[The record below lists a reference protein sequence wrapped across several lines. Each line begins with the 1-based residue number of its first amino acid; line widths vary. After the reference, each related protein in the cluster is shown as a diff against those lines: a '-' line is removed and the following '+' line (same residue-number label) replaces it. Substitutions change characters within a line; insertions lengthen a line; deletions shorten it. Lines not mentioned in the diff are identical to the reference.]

1 VPKLMSEW
9 SEPRAFL
16 EYTANARALP
26 SSVCLLLSGP
36 LKFCRQLLQRLREHP
51 GPFMFAIDHPF
62 ETFRRHLN
70 WRNQREIV
78 ALCQTEN
85 FQYAVVNHS
94 DFGGATNASHI
105 VIFRGLAAMGFHPP
119 PCMPRVL
126 KHLLNSATPGRF
138 VEIEEPASLQGS
150 AARAPLVINGLLR
163 REGLLDVHHPRRLV
177 ACPSVFAKSGWV
189 SRRLSRGE
197 LLRAFDVPVAM
208 DDLFSW
214 TANSDVT
221 LPCGIPHTISPL
233 IVTSIFRSLWDNS
246 GGGEDSVA
254 SYDEKHS
261 GVRAVNTPNSP
272 QKTKVHDDESLDDE
286 SLTTNDDDDIELGM
300 KRDENGGEGVTS
312 IRPMEVSLSATRES
326 DNGFPLSD
334 FVQGAHTPCSKTH
347 PHPILFEFS
356 HIPELATP
364 QDSSALSL
372 KKQKCNDTPT
382 VRSSIRSVS
391 SSRERLDR
399 IKREHDLVG

>member
-1 VPKLMSEW
+1 
-9 SEPRAFL
+9 
-16 EYTANARALP
+16 
-26 SSVCLLLSGP
+26 
-36 LKFCRQLLQRLREHP
+36 
-51 GPFMFAIDHPF
+51 MFAIDHPF
-62 ETFRRHLN
+62 ETFRQRRNLH
-70 WRNQREIV
+70 NQREIV
-78 ALCQTEN
+78 ALCQSEH

-94 DFGGATNASHI
+94 DFGGATNASHV

-246 GGGEDSVA
+246 GGVKIVLLLTMRSTVE
-254 SYDEKHS
+254 S
-261 GVRAVNTPNSP
+261 GLLIHLTLHR
-272 QKTKVHDDESLDDE
+272 KRKFMMMKV
-286 SLTTNDDDDIELGM
+286 
-300 KRDENGGEGVTS
+300 
-312 IRPMEVSLSATRES
+312 
-326 DNGFPLSD
+326 
-334 FVQGAHTPCSKTH
+334 
-347 PHPILFEFS
+347 
-356 HIPELATP
+356 
-364 QDSSALSL
+364 
-372 KKQKCNDTPT
+372 
-382 VRSSIRSVS
+382 
-391 SSRERLDR
+391 
-399 IKREHDLVG
+399 